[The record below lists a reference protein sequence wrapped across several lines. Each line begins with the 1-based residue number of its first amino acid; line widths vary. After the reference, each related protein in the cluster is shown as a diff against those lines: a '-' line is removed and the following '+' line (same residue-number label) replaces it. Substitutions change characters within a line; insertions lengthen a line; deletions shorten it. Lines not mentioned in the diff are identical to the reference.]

1 MGMQQVNIITDD
13 PLNLCESSAVGA
25 WLVLPSSLLL
35 ISAMLL
41 WLCSLLAAAA
51 CPGQSVCKA

>member
-1 MGMQQVNIITDD
+1 MQLVIITDY
-13 PLNLCESSAVGA
+13 PINLCENSAVGA

-35 ISAMLL
+35 ISAMLF

-51 CPGQSVCKA
+51 RPGQSI